1 VNKSQLIDYVA
12 GQLHTS
18 KAQSGRML
26 DTVLS
31 GIQQGLVDDSHVT
44 ITGFGTFALKQRKAR
59 IGRSPLT
66 GAPIQISE
74 GRRVGFRVGKGLR
87 DSI

>member
-1 VNKSQLIDYVA
+1 MNKSQLIEYVA
-12 GQLHTS
+12 NRLHTS

-31 GIQQGLVDDSHVT
+31 GIEQGLAEDSHVT

-66 GAPIQISE
+66 GAPIQITE

-87 DSI
+87 ESF